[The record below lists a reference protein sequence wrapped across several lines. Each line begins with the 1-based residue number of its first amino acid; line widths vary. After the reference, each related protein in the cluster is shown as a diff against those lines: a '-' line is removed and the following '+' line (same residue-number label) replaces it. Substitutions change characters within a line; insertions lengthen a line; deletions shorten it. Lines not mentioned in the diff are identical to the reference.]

1 MASASVE
8 TRKKQCAKCNDVKT
22 SGGLFTCDGCQQMF
36 CARHVGEHRQELGT
50 ELENAMQ
57 EYNCIQ
63 EQSNQLTF
71 DRSVLEK
78 IDAWEKRSL
87 DKIKQAAEKVRGD
100 FHRWCRD
107 SHDRIKNECTELGTA
122 LASAHNRDDFSESEL
137 DKWKKTLND
146 LKTKLQSITK
156 VSIVEDRQMPINLI
170 KMDHVTSFANTRIRP
185 NIRMSSK
192 AHVPIVKPEFHQVVS
207 NQTEE
212 ANTIAD
218 TIESSNTSTRH
229 PRNVEAANCKQQ

>member
-8 TRKKQCAKCNDVKT
+8 TSKKQCAKCNDVKS

-36 CARHVGEHRQELGT
+36 CARHVGEHRQELST

-63 EQSNQLTF
+63 EQSSQLTF
-71 DRSVLEK
+71 DRSILEK
-78 IDAWEKRSL
+78 IDAWEKRSV
-87 DKIKQAAEKVRGD
+87 DKVKQAAEKVRGD

-107 SHDRIKNECTELGTA
+107 SHDRIKNECTELGTV
-122 LASAHNRDDFSESEL
+122 LASAHNRDDFSESDL

-156 VSIVEDRQMPINLI
+156 VTIAEDRHMPINLI
-170 KMDHVTSFANTRIRP
+170 KMDHATPFANTSVRSYLRAASRARVP
-185 NIRMSSK
+185 NVNPVSR
-192 AHVPIVKPEFHQVVS
+192 QVVS
-207 NQTEE
+207 NQKEE
-212 ANTIAD
+212 ANTIANA
-218 TIESSNTSTRH
+218 TVSSNTPTRH
-229 PRNVEAANCKQQ
+229 PQNVEAANCKQH